1 VDAAITDGVDDIRV
15 TPATLYRAVLLAFVL
30 LVVVLVFPE
39 IASLLLLV
47 LLIAVVAVP
56 LSSATDR
63 VEKLGVPRGMGAPLL
78 LLGAVGVIGG
88 IIALLVPVF
97 VSEGNQL
104 VNSLPSIVHSLRR
117 EVGHLTH
124 RPPAQ
129 VGADL
134 HAYVHGYTSRPQRL
148 LGPATAVGAGVA
160 GGLTTLVVVTLTALY
175 TAIRPEPLMH
185 SAVRLVSPPK
195 RGHAEYIL
203 RRLAHAYIGWLKGL
217 AIGMLILWVITY
229 AGLRLIGLPYAV
241 VFATLTAL
249 AMVVPYY
256 GALVSSVP
264 PILLALTISPGKALL
279 VAAIYVFSHL
289 IEGNVVEPLVM
300 ARAVALHPAV
310 VALGVI
316 AVERLFGFI
325 GLALAVPILVTFKIL
340 VEQLWVRPQEA
351 AHSGR
356 APPDAR
362 EPVVPDVEA
371 EDEEASERRFTRED
385 AEVAARRGVQPPPRL

>member
-1 VDAAITDGVDDIRV
+1 M
-15 TPATLYRAVLLAFVL
+15 TPATLYRAILLAFAL

-63 VEKLGVPRGMGAPLL
+63 LEVLGAPRALGAPLVL
-78 LLGAVGVIGG
+78 LAGIGVIGG
-88 IIALLVPVF
+88 IIALLVPSF
-97 VSEGNQL
+97 VSEGNRL
-104 VNSLPSIVHSLRR
+104 VNSLPDIVQSLRR
-117 EVGHLTH
+117 ELGHLTH
-124 RPPAQ
+124 RPAGQ
-129 VGADL
+129 VGTDL
-134 HAYVHGYTSRPQRL
+134 HNYVHGYTSRPQRL

-160 GGLTTLVVVTLTALY
+160 GVLTTLVVVLLTALY
-175 TAIRPEPLMH
+175 TAIRPEPLMRG
-185 SAVRLVSPPK
+185 AIRLVSPPK
-195 RGHAEYIL
+195 RSHAEYIL
-203 RRLAHAYIGWLKGL
+203 RRLAQSYLGWLKGL
-217 AIGMLILWVITY
+217 GIGMLILWVITY
-229 AGLRLIGLPYAV
+229 AGLRLIGLQYAV

-256 GALVSSVP
+256 GALVSAVP

-300 ARAVALHPAV
+300 ARAVQLHPAL

-325 GLALAVPILVTFKIL
+325 GLMLAVPILVTLKIL

-351 AHSGR
+351 VHSGR
-356 APPDAR
+356 APTEAR
-362 EPVVPDVEA
+362 EPVLPDVES
-371 EDEEASERRFTRED
+371 EEAAARRERRFSRE
-385 AEVAARRGVQPPPRL
+385 AERAAARTGVEPPPRL